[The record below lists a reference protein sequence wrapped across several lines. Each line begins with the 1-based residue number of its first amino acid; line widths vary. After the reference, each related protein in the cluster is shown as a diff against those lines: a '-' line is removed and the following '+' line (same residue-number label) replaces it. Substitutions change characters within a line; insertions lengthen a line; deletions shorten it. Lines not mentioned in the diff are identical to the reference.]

1 MNRAELKAAIARKG
15 ISKTDLA
22 QALDISSTSLQLKL
36 KGEREFKESEIQKL
50 INVLGLTADDVNLI
64 FLI

>member
-1 MNRAELKAAIARKG
+1 MNRAELRAAIARKG

-64 FLI
+64 F

>member
-1 MNRAELKAAIARKG
+1 MNRAELRAAIARKG